1 MTRFSYS
8 EYIALFRSTDTKRNS
23 SAQKTSSSSSSSSG
37 RAANR
42 DEEPTDPSEVISA
55 VRRAHEQNVSDVS
68 DSDEW
73 TALHEAAHLGQTHC
87 VQELLKDPH
96 VCVDKRTLQE
106 QTPLL
111 LAVDG
116 RHPECARSLL
126 EAGADPDISN
136 KNKETPL
143 YKACEQECIST
154 VRLLLAFGAAVN
166 QRCYRGCTALHEAA
180 RRDNAELCET
190 LLQARAAIDARN
202 ADDVTPAIEAARHG
216 RTETLAYLIRNG
228 AGVNVQTCDGSTA
241 LTEACRHGHG
251 ETVKLLLKHHADAN
265 KATDA
270 GLLPLHIASQHGHKE
285 IVSLLL
291 PITSR
296 ARIRQSGI
304 SPLHLAAEHDRQ
316 MVTSL
321 LIESGFDV
329 NGKLSRERSAKFHDR
344 RVSALYCAV
353 AARNTRTAGILLK
366 AGADPNVDPFGPLL
380 LAARHGC
387 LKTVALLVEH
397 GAHVN
402 ARPPGPTA
410 AFPAVLLYA
419 HRLDVLQYL
428 LDNGCDA
435 QACFTCDRHHSH
447 EDAHF
452 RSHTSQRHTNCTK
465 ALKFCDWVS
474 SSCWRYSVGQVVDLL
489 LDYVGNV
496 QLCSTIKD
504 LLLDKQEWTSISEK
518 TSSPRALMHLCRL
531 KIREQLGTQRLR
543 CVQSLPL
550 PDRMLQYLSSR
561 SRSCSTPGF
570 QRHAPFTASVCVQL
584 KANEPHQH

>member
-1 MTRFSYS
+1 MTRFSYA
-8 EYIALFRSTDTKRNS
+8 EYIALFRSSDTKRNS
-23 SAQKTSSSSSSSSG
+23 SAQKSTSSSG
-37 RAANR
+37 RAADR
-42 DEEPTDPSEVISA
+42 DDAPTDPSEMICA
-55 VRRAHEQNVSDVS
+55 VRRAHVQPVSEAC
-68 DSDEW
+68 DSDDW
-73 TALHEAAHLGQTHC
+73 TALHEAAHRGQTHC
-87 VQELLKDPH
+87 VQALLKDPR

-111 LAVDG
+111 LAVHG
-116 RHPECARSLL
+116 RHLDCVRSLL
-126 EAGADPDISN
+126 EAGADPDINN

-154 VRLLLAFGAAVN
+154 VRLLLAFGATVN

-190 LLQARAAIDARN
+190 LLQARAAVDARN

-216 RTETLAYLIRNG
+216 RTQTLAYLIRNG
-228 AGVNVQTCDGSTA
+228 AGVNVQTCDGNTA

-265 KATDA
+265 RATAA

-316 MVTSL
+316 LVMSL

-329 NGKLSRERSAKFHDR
+329 NSKLSHERSARYHDR
-344 RVSALYCAV
+344 RVSALFCAV
-353 AARNTRTAGILLK
+353 AARNTQAAAVLLK
-366 AGADPNVDPFGPLL
+366 AGADPNVDPFSPLL

-387 LKTVALLVEH
+387 LKTVAVLVEH

-410 AFPAVLLYA
+410 GFPAVLLYA
-419 HRLDVLQYL
+419 HQLDVLQYL

-435 QACFTCDRHHSH
+435 QACFTCDRRHSE
-447 EDAHF
+447 EDANF
-452 RSHTSQRHTNCTK
+452 RSHASQRNTSCTK
-465 ALKFCDWVS
+465 TELQFCDWIS
-474 SSCWRYSVGQVVDLL
+474 SSCWRHSAGQFIDLL

-496 QLCSTIKD
+496 QLCSRIRD
-504 LLLDKQEWTSISEK
+504 LLLDKQEWTSIKEK

-543 CVQSLPL
+543 SVHSLPL
-550 PDRMLQYLSSR
+550 PDRMLRYLSSR
-561 SRSCSTPGF
+561 SSSRSCSIPHFHG
-570 QRHAPFTASVCVQL
+570 HAAFAASACV
-584 KANEPHQH
+584 

>member
-8 EYIALFRSTDTKRNS
+8 EYIALFRSTDTKGNS
-23 SAQKTSSSSSSSSG
+23 SAQKTSSSG

-42 DEEPTDPSEVISA
+42 EDEPTDPSEVISA
-55 VRRAHEQNVSDVS
+55 VRRAHVQSASED
-68 DSDEW
+68 DW
-73 TALHEAAHLGQTHC
+73 TALHEAAHLGQTHR
-87 VQELLKDPH
+87 VQTLLKDPR

-111 LAVDG
+111 LAVHG
-116 RHPECARSLL
+116 RHLECARSLL

-143 YKACEQECIST
+143 YKACEQESISA

-190 LLQARAAIDARN
+190 LLQARAAVDARN

-216 RTETLAYLIRNG
+216 RTRTLAYLIQNG
-228 AGVNVQTCDGSTA
+228 AAVNVQTCDGSTA
-241 LTEACRHGHG
+241 LTEACRHGHRD
-251 ETVKLLLKHHADAN
+251 TVTLLLKHHADAN
-265 KATDA
+265 KATNA

-291 PITSR
+291 PISSR

-304 SPLHLAAEHDRQ
+304 SPLHLAAQHDRRII
-316 MVTSL
+316 MNL

-329 NGKLSRERSAKFHDR
+329 NGKLSRERSAEFQDR

-353 AARNTRTAGILLK
+353 AARNTQAAGVLLK
-366 AGADPNVDPFGPLL
+366 AGADPNLDPFSPLL

-397 GAHVN
+397 GAHVD
-402 ARPPGPTA
+402 ARSPGPTA
-410 AFPAVLLYA
+410 AFPAALLYSQ
-419 HRLDVLQYL
+419 RLDVLQYL
-428 LDNGCDA
+428 MDNGCDA
-435 QACFTCDRHHSH
+435 RACFTCDGHHSR
-447 EDAHF
+447 EDAHA
-452 RSHTSQRHTNCTK
+452 SQRNANCTK
-465 ALKFCDWVS
+465 AELKFCDWIS
-474 SSCWRYSVGQVVDLL
+474 SSCWRRSAGQVIDLL

-496 QLCSTIKD
+496 QLCSRIRD
-504 LLLDKQEWTSISEK
+504 LLLDEREWTSVNEK

-531 KIREQLGTQRLR
+531 KIREQLGNGRLR
-543 CVQSLPL
+543 SVDSLPL
-550 PDRMLQYLSSR
+550 PARMLRYLSSR
-561 SRSCSTPGF
+561 DSGANCSTPRFHG
-570 QRHAPFTASVCVQL
+570 HAPFTASLCV
-584 KANEPHQH
+584 